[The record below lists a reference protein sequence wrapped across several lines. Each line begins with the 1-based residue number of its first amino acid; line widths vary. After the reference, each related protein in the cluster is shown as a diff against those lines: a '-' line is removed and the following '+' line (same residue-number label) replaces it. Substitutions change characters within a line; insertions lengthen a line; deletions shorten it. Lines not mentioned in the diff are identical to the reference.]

1 MLAKPD
7 LIENLGENALVHCI
21 TDSGKEF
28 IVKTTD
34 VALFEGKKEVA
45 LTTDRL
51 RHFFNNITATGQIIC
66 PLLVAGLARA
76 FSRQYYRAGG

>member
-45 LTTDRL
+45 LTTDAPL
-51 RHFFNNITATGQIIC
+51 RHFSTAHHSNGPDNLPFC
-66 PLLVAGLARA
+66 
-76 FSRQYYRAGG
+76 